1 MAIEIGGGDLHYS
14 FSDCV
19 LIKKPYDGI
28 DRGDSQ
34 KKRAVLL
41 RIEKRF
47 RDEEAILAVRS
58 RCSDVGLQ
66 RLW

>member
-1 MAIEIGGGDLHYS
+1 KNYAGLRIFEKMAIEIGGGDLHNS

-41 RIEKRF
+41 RIERSFETRKRSW
-47 RDEEAILAVRS
+47 R
-58 RCSDVGLQ
+58 
-66 RLW
+66 